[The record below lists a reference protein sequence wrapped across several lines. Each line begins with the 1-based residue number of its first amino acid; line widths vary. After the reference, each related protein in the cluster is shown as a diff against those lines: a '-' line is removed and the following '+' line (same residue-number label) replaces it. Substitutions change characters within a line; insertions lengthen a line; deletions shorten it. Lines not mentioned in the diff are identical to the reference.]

1 MIEEKTIFKCRGC
14 GEKYFTDMESID
26 DVSLCKWC
34 NEDEGYETAKFIDA
48 CKKSSKMKRWIKV

>member
-1 MIEEKTIFKCRGC
+1 MPISCPPTKNEGKQERMIEEKAIFKCRGC

-34 NEDEGYETAKFIDA
+34 NEDEGYENDYL
-48 CKKSSKMKRWIKV
+48 

>member
-34 NEDEGYETAKFIDA
+34 NEDEGYENEYK
-48 CKKSSKMKRWIKV
+48 